1 MGHSKNELIIGRQQL
16 IQMHD
21 KKLFPQGLSD
31 HPRLRK
37 HLKPPA
43 LNRLPVKIAKL
54 IRTRQCQV
62 MSRAYKNRSIPSVI
76 CLFMQNIAIT
86 TAIEVDL

>member
-1 MGHSKNELIIGRQQL
+1 MGHSKNELMVGRQQL

-21 KKLFPQGLSD
+21 KKLFPQGLSH

-37 HLKPPA
+37 HLKPSP
-43 LNRLPVKIAKL
+43 LDRLPVKIAKL

-62 MSRAYKNRSIPSVI
+62 MSCAYEDRSIPSVI
-76 CLFMQNIAIT
+76 CLFMQDLAIT